1 MLRSALV
8 FAVTVVFAAQSA
20 PAADYKC
27 AKKETNVA
35 LNDHDIAIAARE
47 SNIKE
52 MKTEIAEGG
61 GSTDDQTKVL
71 QSLEDKLVKAKAARE
86 VLVKECSATAAP

>member
-8 FAVTVVFAAQSA
+8 FAVAMVLAAQSA
-20 PAADYKC
+20 TAADYKC

-35 LNDHDIAIAARE
+35 LNDHDIAIAERE
-47 SNIKE
+47 SSIKE

-71 QSLEDKLVKAKAARE
+71 KSFEDKLAKVKDSRE
-86 VLVKECSATAAP
+86 SLVKECSAATP

>member
-1 MLRSALV
+1 MLKSALV
-8 FAVTVVFAAQSA
+8 FAVAMVFAAQSA

-35 LNDHDIAIAARE
+35 LNDHDIAIAERE
-47 SNIKE
+47 SSIKE
-52 MKTEIAEGG
+52 MKTEITEGG

-71 QSLEDKLVKAKAARE
+71 KSFEDKLAKMKDARE
-86 VLVKECSATAAP
+86 ILVKECSSTAAP